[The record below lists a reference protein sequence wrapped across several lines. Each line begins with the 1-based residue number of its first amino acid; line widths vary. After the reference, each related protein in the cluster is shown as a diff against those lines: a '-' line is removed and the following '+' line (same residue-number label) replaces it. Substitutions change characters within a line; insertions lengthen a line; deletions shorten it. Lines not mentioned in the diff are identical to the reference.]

1 MRRTDRLYAL
11 VDELRVRAPRP
22 VSRADLARHLEVT
35 PRTVERD
42 ISALQQAGVPIWS
55 QRGRGG
61 GYAIDPRWSL
71 PPLNFDATEALA
83 VIAALTAAR
92 SMPYAQAGRR
102 AAQKV
107 LAAMTSGEA
116 ARAKE
121 LAGRLRLGTFG
132 SSGARDIVTAVEQAV
147 ERRSTVRL
155 DYRDRQGAITRRLVE
170 AHGLQLD
177 TNGTYLLGWC
187 RMREAPRAF
196 RLDRIVA
203 VADTGEVAPRRRI
216 DGLLGWADDA
226 VPPDVSHT
234 PRDTENDTGTDAGEP
249 GAGRDMPTRT
259 RRGGAPRKTENRT
272 GANPAFAAAIARRLQ
287 GVEEASRR
295 GVTTF
300 AVGGTTFL
308 GVDDDD
314 DAVLVRRPTGEDHNL
329 VLRTIGRDELRA
341 AIEEA
346 WAALAPE
353 AAVTAHERAAAK
365 RAELAPI
372 TFDDIRR
379 VILELPGAAEGP
391 IWGQDLGFLIG
402 TEKKTRFARFGPPE
416 AGRVGNLL
424 PPDDENTLVILHC
437 EQRPELL
444 AASPDRFFSTPHYGG
459 PGEPGGVIVRLA
471 EHRGPDDLAEL
482 AELLEDAW
490 RSVATPDLI
499 AQLDDR

>member
-102 AAQKV
+102 AVQKV

-132 SSGARDIVTAVEQAV
+132 SSGAREIVAAVEHAV
-147 ERRSTVRL
+147 VGRSTVQI
-155 DYRDRQGAITRRLVE
+155 DYRDRQGAITQRLVE
-170 AHGLQLD
+170 AHGLQLE
-177 TNGTYLLGWC
+177 TGGTYLLGWC

-203 VADTGEVAPRRRI
+203 VSDTGEVAPRRRI
-216 DGLLGWADDA
+216 DGLLGWG
-226 VPPDVSHT
+226 SE
-234 PRDTENDTGTDAGEP
+234 DTVTAESVAGQDEDPGEP
-249 GAGRDMPTRT
+249 GDDMPTT
-259 RRGGAPRKTENRT
+259 TSKSPSGGRRGGAPRKTENRT
-272 GANPAFAAAIARRLQ
+272 GTNPAFASAVARRLA
-287 GVEEASRR
+287 GADEATRR
-295 GVTTF
+295 GVTTYS
-300 AVGGTTFL
+300 VEGTTFL

-314 DAVLVRRPTGEDHNL
+314 DSVLIRRPTGEDHNL
-329 VLRTIGRDELRA
+329 VLRTIGRDQLRS

-346 WAALAPE
+346 WAALAPKP
-353 AAVTAHERAAAK
+353 AVTAHKRAATK
-365 RAELAPI
+365 RSNLPAI
-372 TFDDIRR
+372 TVDDIRR
-379 VILELPGAAEGP
+379 VALDLPGAAEGP
-391 IWGQDLGFLIG
+391 IWGQDIGFLIG
-402 TEKKTRFARFGPPE
+402 SEKRTRFARFGPPE
-416 AGRVGNLL
+416 GVRVGNLL
-424 PPDDENTLVILHC
+424 PPDDEDTLVIFHC

-459 PGEPGGVIVRLA
+459 PGQPGGIIVRLA
-471 EHRGPDDLAEL
+471 EHRGPAELAEL
-482 AELLEDAW
+482 AELIEDSW
-490 RSVATPDLI
+490 RTIAPPDLI
-499 AQLDDR
+499 AELDD